1 VWVPCNLG
9 RVSAERLSSVAA
21 TIFGVDLIVR
31 AAIMESND
39 CDAPPPK
46 RKSFQI
52 LLDGATTVAT
62 SAVVSNMVLN
72 KQSFGFPPKS

>member
-1 VWVPCNLG
+1 MF
-9 RVSAERLSSVAA
+9 RVTA

-46 RKSFQI
+46 RKSFQM
-52 LLDGATTVAT
+52 LLACATAVAT
-62 SAVVSNMVLN
+62 SAVVSDMVLK
-72 KQSFGFPPKS
+72 KQGFGFPPKS